1 MDELF
6 YSLLI
11 NFCVAGGLGF
21 TNDYILEKLDV
32 INTSDTNS
40 KKFSLIFFSLV
51 NFTIFYF
58 IDIHLKNFYLS
69 TIITFIIS
77 LALTFTLFWWTINL
91 VRNELNF
98 LREKRGL
105 GHVEHR
111 TVRKLV
117 LDRNDPYFVYAYDL
131 KSKELLTWGGIG
143 WISSD
148 FEKDFEF
155 EIKPLNTSYK
165 LSYEEAINIASN
177 EKYVDDSSIFINV
190 DKQIQIVIIPY
201 KTQST

>member
-1 MDELF
+1 MVIFKL
-6 YSLLI
+6 SL
-11 NFCVAGGLGF
+11 
-21 TNDYILEKLDV
+21 
-32 INTSDTNS
+32 S
-40 KKFSLIFFSLV
+40 
-51 NFTIFYF
+51 
-58 IDIHLKNFYLS
+58 
-69 TIITFIIS
+69 
-77 LALTFTLFWWTINL
+77 
-91 VRNELNF
+91 
-98 LREKRGL
+98 
-105 GHVEHR
+105 
-111 TVRKLV
+111 
-117 LDRNDPYFVYAYDL
+117 VYAYDL